1 MEGQTM
7 SIVRIGLGE
16 TKNFAEGYDA
26 IFGKKD
32 KKDVEAAEKPPADEK
47 ATEEKKDK
55 KKKK

>member
-1 MEGQTM
+1 M

-32 KKDVEAAEKPPADEK
+32 KKDEKKDEKPAAEKNQQQDK
-47 ATEEKKDK
+47 KEEKK
-55 KKKK
+55 